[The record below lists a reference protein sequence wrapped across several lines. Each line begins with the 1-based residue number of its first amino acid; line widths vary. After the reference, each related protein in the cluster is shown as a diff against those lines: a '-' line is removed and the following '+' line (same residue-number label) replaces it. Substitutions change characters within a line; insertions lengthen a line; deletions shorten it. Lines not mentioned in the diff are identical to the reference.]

1 MKISLVAA
9 VALNGV
15 IGKNNDLP
23 WRLPDDMKFF
33 METTKN
39 HYVILGR
46 KNYESLPAKYQPL
59 PNRTNIIVTRQKEF
73 NAPGC
78 MVVNNMDDALNIAR
92 DNGESEVMVIGGAEI
107 YKLALPVA
115 DRLYITE
122 VHAEV
127 DGDVRFPAYDKNEWQ
142 EVSRVRHAK
151 DQRHP
156 YEFDFVLYERIK
168 N

>member
-9 VALNGV
+9 VAMNGV

-39 HYVILGR
+39 HHVILGR

-122 VHAEV
+122 VRAEV

-142 EVSRVRHAK
+142 EVSRVHHAK
-151 DQRHP
+151 DQRHA
-156 YEFDFVLYERIK
+156 YEFDFVLYERMK